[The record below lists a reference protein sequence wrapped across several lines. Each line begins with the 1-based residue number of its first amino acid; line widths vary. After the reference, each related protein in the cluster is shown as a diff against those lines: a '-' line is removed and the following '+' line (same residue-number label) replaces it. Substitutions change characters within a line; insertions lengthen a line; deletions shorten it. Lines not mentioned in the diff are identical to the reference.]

1 MRHEVYRDG
10 DKEFCRRC
18 GAQWTLGF
26 GPKEGRGCPGW
37 TANDDPGLS
46 NMAADKVMKDA
57 QLMADLELAVGK
69 LEPQAILLQGYMSN
83 LGGRNQTDKVLMAS
97 IAISLKRIADALAG
111 PKGPS
116 PSIVREG
123 GSPSG

>member
-1 MRHEVYRDG
+1 MRHEVYQDG

-18 GAQWTLGF
+18 GAQWNVGC
-26 GPKEGRGCPGW
+26 GPKESGGCPGW

-69 LEPQAILLQGYMSN
+69 LEPQAILLQGYMGN
-83 LGGRNQTDKVLMAS
+83 LGGRVQADRVVAAS
-97 IAISLKRIADALAG
+97 IAISR
-111 PKGPS
+111 
-116 PSIVREG
+116 
-123 GSPSG
+123 